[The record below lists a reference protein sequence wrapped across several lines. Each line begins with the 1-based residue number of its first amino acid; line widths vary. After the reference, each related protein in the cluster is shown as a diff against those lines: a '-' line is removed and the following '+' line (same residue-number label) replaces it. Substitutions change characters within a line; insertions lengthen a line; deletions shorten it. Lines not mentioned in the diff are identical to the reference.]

1 MVDEQEQQQ
10 HRVNQVALWYGALGG
25 MIAWTLHILLAYLI
39 AEFGCETG
47 QDVHVYAGVMLPA
60 WLLLGMSATMIVLSA
75 GSIASA
81 YACLK
86 RIRTDDGDS
95 TLRSESEH
103 YLARAGVI
111 SGALF
116 TFIIVI
122 QTIPTF
128 SYLSGC

>member
-10 HRVNQVALWYGALGG
+10 HRINRTALWYGALGG
-25 MIAWTLHILLAYLI
+25 MLAWTLHILLAYLI

-47 QDVHVYAGVMLPA
+47 QDAHVYAGVMLPA
-60 WLLLGMSATMIVLSA
+60 WLLLGMSAIMIVLSA
-75 GSIASA
+75 GSTASA
-81 YACLK
+81 YACLR
-86 RIRTDDGDS
+86 RIRASNSDD
-95 TLRSESEH
+95 TLRSESQH

-116 TFIIVI
+116 TLIIVV

-128 SYLSGC
+128 FYLSGC